1 MSQPD
6 SPQPRYGRERVCPQ
20 CGTRVAQ
27 KARSCFFCGAPLD
40 GEPRQPLRVP
50 WADFVL
56 FTVIAAVFALWWLRA
71 PETPDVQQIASN
83 NRQGALAT
91 ALSAATPTVQPTAL
105 PPTPTPTET
114 RQPTPTIL
122 AAPLR
127 HVVKSGDTVA
137 AIAEKY
143 GSTIKDIIQANGLGA
158 DGRLNVGRELV
169 IPLAG
174 PTGGLGPTATPSGG
188 SLVYTVQSGDTISDI
203 ALKYGSQ
210 IDWILSANKMKPTD
224 FLRIGQSLTIP
235 LSPATPTIAPTPVV
249 ALVTPTVPAVP
260 ERALAAPSLLAPA
273 NAAALS
279 GQAVVLLTWTAVGTL
294 EETEFY
300 VVTLRRPD
308 RTMPVATFWTKGTT
322 WRLQTQYRG
331 DATGITYT
339 WNVQVRAG
347 SAEQPGKTMSPPS
360 ETRHF
365 TWK

>member
-1 MSQPD
+1 MLD
-6 SPQPRYGRERVCPQ
+6 S
-20 CGTRVAQ
+20 
-27 KARSCFFCGAPLD
+27 
-40 GEPRQPLRVP
+40 EPRQPLHVP

-56 FTVIAAVFALWWLRA
+56 FAVIAAVLALWWLRA
-71 PETPDVQQIASN
+71 PETPGVQQIASS
-83 NRQGALAT
+83 NRQGDIAAELT
-91 ALSAATPTVQPTAL
+91 AATPTVQPTAI
-105 PPTPTPTET
+105 PPTPTET
-114 RQPTPTIL
+114 PQPTPTIL

-137 AIAEKY
+137 AIAQKY
-143 GSTIKDIIQANGLGA
+143 GSTIKDIIQANSLGA
-158 DGRLNVGRELV
+158 DGRLSVGQELI

-188 SLVYTVQSGDTISDI
+188 ALVYTVQSGDTISDI
-203 ALKYGSQ
+203 ALKYGSR

-235 LSPATPTIAPTPVV
+235 LSPATPTVAPTPVV
-249 ALVTPTVPAVP
+249 ELVTPTVTPAP

-273 NAAALS
+273 NADVLS
-279 GQAVVLLTWTAVGTL
+279 GQAVVLLTWTSVGTL

-308 RTMPVATFWTKGTT
+308 RAPPVATFWTKGTT

-331 DATGITYT
+331 DATGIAYA
-339 WNVQVRAG
+339 WSVQVRAG

-360 ETRHF
+360 ETRRF

>member
-1 MSQPD
+1 M
-6 SPQPRYGRERVCPQ
+6 CPH

-27 KARSCFFCGAPLD
+27 KAKSCFFCGSPLD
-40 GEPRQPLRVP
+40 GEPRQRLRVP

-56 FTVIAAVFALWWLRA
+56 FAVIAAVLALWWLRA
-71 PETPDVQQIASN
+71 PETPGVQQIASS
-83 NRQGALAT
+83 NRQGDIAAELT
-91 ALSAATPTVQPTAL
+91 AGSPTAQPTVIPPT
-105 PPTPTPTET
+105 PTPTPTET
-114 RQPTPTIL
+114 PQPTPTIL

-137 AIAEKY
+137 AIAQKY

-158 DGRLNVGRELV
+158 DGRLSVGQALI

-210 IDWILSANKMKPTD
+210 IDWILNANKLKATD

-235 LSPATPTIAPTPVV
+235 LSPATPTVAPTPVV
-249 ALVTPTVPAVP
+249 ALVTPTVTPTP

-273 NAAALS
+273 SAAVLS
-279 GQAVVLLTWTAVGTL
+279 GQAVVLLTWTSVGTL

-300 VVTLRRPD
+300 VVTLRRAD
-308 RTMPVATFWTKGTT
+308 RELPVATFWTKGTT

-331 DATGITYT
+331 DATGIEYA
-339 WNVQVRAG
+339 WSVQVRAG
-347 SAEQPGKTMSPPS
+347 SAEQPGKTMSLPS
-360 ETRHF
+360 ETRRF

>member
-1 MSQPD
+1 M
-6 SPQPRYGRERVCPQ
+6 CPH

-27 KARSCFFCGAPLD
+27 KAKSCFFCGSPLD
-40 GEPRQPLRVP
+40 GEPRQRLRVP

-56 FTVIAAVFALWWLRA
+56 FAVIAAVLALWWLRA
-71 PETPDVQQIASN
+71 PETPGVQQIASS
-83 NRQGALAT
+83 NRQGDIAAELT
-91 ALSAATPTVQPTAL
+91 AGSPTAQPTVIPPT
-105 PPTPTPTET
+105 PTPTPTET
-114 RQPTPTIL
+114 PQPTPTIL

-137 AIAEKY
+137 AIAQKY

-158 DGRLNVGRELV
+158 DGRLSVGQALI

-210 IDWILSANKMKPTD
+210 IDWILNANKLKATD

-235 LSPATPTIAPTPVV
+235 LSPATPTVAPTPVV
-249 ALVTPTVPAVP
+249 ALVTPTVTPTP

-273 NAAALS
+273 SAAVLS
-279 GQAVVLLTWTAVGTL
+279 GQAVVLLTWTSVGTL

-300 VVTLRRPD
+300 VVTLRRAD
-308 RTMPVATFWTKGTT
+308 RELPVATFWTKGTT

-331 DATGITYT
+331 DATGIEYA
-339 WNVQVRAG
+339 WSVQVHAG

-360 ETRHF
+360 ETRRF

>member
-1 MSQPD
+1 M
-6 SPQPRYGRERVCPQ
+6 
-20 CGTRVAQ
+20 
-27 KARSCFFCGAPLD
+27 LD
-40 GEPRQPLRVP
+40 GEPRQRLRVP
-50 WADFVL
+50 WADFIL
-56 FTVIAAVFALWWLRA
+56 FAVIAAVLALWWLRA
-71 PETPDVQQIASN
+71 PETAGVQQLASSK
-83 NRQGALAT
+83 RQGDIAAELAT
-91 ALSAATPTVQPTAL
+91 ATPTLSPTTL
-105 PPTPTPTET
+105 PPTSTPTET
-114 RQPTPTIL
+114 PQPTPTIL

-137 AIAEKY
+137 AIAQQY

-158 DGRLNVGRELV
+158 NGRLSVGQELI

-210 IDWILSANKMKPTD
+210 IDWILKANKMKPTD

-235 LSPATPTIAPTPVV
+235 LSPATPTVAPTPVV
-249 ALVTPTVPAVP
+249 AIVTPTVTPVP

-273 NAAALS
+273 SAALLS
-279 GQAVVLLTWTAVGTL
+279 GQAVVLLTWTSVGTL

-300 VVTLRRPD
+300 VVTLRSAE

-322 WRLQTQYRG
+322 WRLQTQYRST
-331 DATGITYT
+331 DTTGIEYV
-339 WNVQVRAG
+339 WSVQVRAG
-347 SAEQPGKTMSPPS
+347 SAEQPGKAISPPS
-360 ETRHF
+360 ETRRF